1 MMLGP
6 VLISFA
12 YPLFIYTGVLLAVAL
27 WHWKRRSN
35 KSFIPHSHGIITGGN
50 PVRSLR
56 TAQVAIALASVSSAV
71 ILLFATLNPRIVET
85 STVSYDARKILLVF
99 DISGSMTIG
108 FDDESS
114 PLPSYEKTRMGR
126 AGIFIREFVEKRKGD
141 MFGIAFFDRSQ
152 YISRDFTADTSQVT
166 EVLAPV
172 NLVGI
177 LNLEQKNI
185 PESIRL
191 KERAE
196 HTGTFAISGL
206 EFAAK
211 FILNHKDYNGKEI
224 MVYIGDIERESG
236 GIAKEVA
243 LKLEEIKKEHLIKGY
258 AVLIVTDYM
267 TDSEAKVAKIA
278 AQKTEVFRGTTIPFY
293 KIDDVRG
300 IEGMATRIAE
310 DIPLSRTEEHV
321 VVKKSLAPWA
331 LLAGFALMCFALILN
346 EKFPR
351 IP

>member
-12 YPLFIYTGVLLAVAL
+12 YPLFIYIGTLLAVAL
-27 WHWKRRSN
+27 WHWKRMSSR
-35 KSFIPHSHGIITGGN
+35 SFIPHSHGVIAGKTPGWSI
-50 PVRSLR
+50 L
-56 TAQVAIALASVSSAV
+56 TAQAAIIFAAVSSAV
-71 ILLFATLNPRIVET
+71 ILLFATLNPQIVET
-85 STVSYDARKILLVF
+85 STASSDARKILLVF

-126 AGIFIREFVEKRKGD
+126 AGIFIQKFAEKRKGD
-141 MFGIAFFDRSQ
+141 AFGIAFFDRTQ
-152 YISRDFTADTSQVT
+152 YISRDFTADTNQVT
-166 EVLAPV
+166 EVLAPA

-206 EFAAK
+206 EFAAE
-211 FILNHKDYNGKEI
+211 FILNHRDYNGKEI
-224 MVYIGDIERESG
+224 IVYIGDIERESG

-243 LKLEEIKKEHLIKGY
+243 LKLEEIKKEHSIKGY

-267 TDSEAKVAKIA
+267 VHNKAKAAKIA
-278 AQKTEVFRGTTIPFY
+278 AQKTAIFKNTSIPLY
-293 KIDDVRG
+293 RIDDVKA
-300 IEGMATRIAE
+300 IEEIAERIAE
-310 DIPLSRTEEHV
+310 DIPPSRTEERV
-321 VVKKSLAPWA
+321 VVRKSLAPWA

-346 EKFPR
+346 EKFPK